1 MAKRKDQSADGNQ
14 FYRKVAGKDGH
25 QGEGGGLNPA
35 KFLPTVISMKRLPLI
50 SVFAVSILLLAG
62 CVTNPETGRSQL
74 MLVSQSEEA
83 QMGLS
88 SFTQIKQQEKISTD
102 PVANARVQRVGKRIA
117 ASVGREIPNAQWEF
131 VVFDS
136 AQVNAF
142 ALPGGKVGVYT
153 GLLKLATTDD
163 ELAIVMGHEI
173 AHVTSRHGAE
183 RTSQNYAIAGVGAL
197 AAFGM
202 EAKQVDPAQQKLILA
217 AYGIGSQV
225 GFALPYSRLQ
235 ESEADSV
242 GLKFAAGAG
251 YDPRAAVIFWR
262 KMAAQGGQ
270 KPPALLSTH
279 PSDAQRIQNLQQL
292 APRYMVLYEQSKLK
306 YGGN

>member
-1 MAKRKDQSADGNQ
+1 MQC
-14 FYRKVAGKDGH
+14 
-25 QGEGGGLNPA
+25 
-35 KFLPTVISMKRLPLI
+35 LPLF
-50 SVFAVSILLLAG
+50 SRLAVFVLLFSG
-62 CVTNPETGRSQL
+62 CVTNPDTGRHQL
-74 MLVSQSEEA
+74 MLVSPGEEA
-83 QMGLS
+83 QMGIA
-88 SFTQIKQQEKISTD
+88 SFTQIKQQEKISAD
-102 PVANARVQRVGKRIA
+102 PAANARVLRVGRRIA
-117 ASVGREIPNAQWEF
+117 ASVGREVPNSQWEF

-136 AQVNAF
+136 PTVNAF

-153 GLLKLATTDD
+153 GLLKLAATDD

-183 RTSQNYAIAGVGAL
+183 RTSQNYAIAGIGAL

-202 EAKQVDPAQQKLILA
+202 EAKQVDPAKRNMILA

-225 GFALPYSRLQ
+225 GFALPYSRLH
-235 ESEADSV
+235 ESEADSI

-251 YDPRAAVIFWR
+251 YDPRAAVTFWR

-279 PSDAQRIQNLQQL
+279 PSDADRINNLQLL
-292 APRYMVLYEQSKLK
+292 APRYMALYEQNKARFQ
-306 YGGN
+306 